1 MKFHLSVGR
10 SLKPLFPLLNT
21 WGGQG
26 AMIVRCLMES
36 SGFCALAP
44 NGGIFQSVLG
54 LGRPFTSASGNG
66 VTTASS
72 SRFCATFI
80 FVCERTDSSI
90 WIPGWSIP
98 RQSGPAGLPAVLK
111 KRGPQEPQHHCLGR
125 SRGGL
130 TTKIHLAC
138 DSHGIP
144 LAIMLSPGEQ
154 ADSRY
159 FMPLLDQ
166 ISLPGS
172 RGRPRK
178 RCRYVL
184 ADKGYDSQVIR
195 QYCDRYGM
203 QPVIPLRK
211 MHRKPRPGLPRL
223 FDRPQYKKRNVI
235 ERVFSWLKEKR
246 RIFMRYDKLASSFKA
261 MVTLACIEKCLR
273 ADFSEKP

>member
-1 MKFHLSVGR
+1 M
-10 SLKPLFPLLNT
+10 
-21 WGGQG
+21 
-26 AMIVRCLMES
+26 
-36 SGFCALAP
+36 
-44 NGGIFQSVLG
+44 
-54 LGRPFTSASGNG
+54 
-66 VTTASS
+66 
-72 SRFCATFI
+72 
-80 FVCERTDSSI
+80 
-90 WIPGWSIP
+90 
-98 RQSGPAGLPAVLK
+98 
-111 KRGPQEPQHHCLGR
+111 
-125 SRGGL
+125 
-130 TTKIHLAC
+130 HLAC

-223 FDRPQYKKRNVI
+223 FDRPQYKKRN
-235 ERVFSWLKEKR
+235 EPPRVSRRLQPLRGWSDEKTTEVFPR
-246 RIFMRYDKLASSFKA
+246 G
-261 MVTLACIEKCLR
+261 
-273 ADFSEKP
+273 P